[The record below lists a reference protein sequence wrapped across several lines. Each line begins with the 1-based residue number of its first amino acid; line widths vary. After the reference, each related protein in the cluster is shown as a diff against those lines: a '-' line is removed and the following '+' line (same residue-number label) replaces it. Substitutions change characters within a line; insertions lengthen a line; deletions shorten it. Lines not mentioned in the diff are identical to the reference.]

1 MSSQDKDLEDYVP
14 VFNEGDK
21 ILVQKDIEIKDLI
34 AKNKAL
40 EERNTNLLNTNN
52 ELNEAL
58 TKASFKTGKDV
69 WVDEEVSNPLPE
81 PVHMEYKFDIE
92 FKSITI
98 RDLRLKLG
106 EIALQDN
113 GPFDIFM
120 RKVE

>member
-1 MSSQDKDLEDYVP
+1 MKNEDADFE
-14 VFNEGDK
+14 VFDEGDK
-21 ILVQKDIEIKDLI
+21 ILVQKDIEIKDLV

-52 ELNEAL
+52 ELDEAL
-58 TKASFKTGKDV
+58 KAASFKAAKDV
-69 WVDEEVSNPLPE
+69 YVMEEMSNPLPE